1 MVDAGAGTRGFIQ
14 SLDHNKTLATL
25 WQFMQHL
32 PKMGI
37 FSASSPFDQVVEKAT
52 SEKNTSEDWGQIM
65 DICDRVK
72 ESNVGPRDC
81 LKSIAKRL
89 NSENPRIVLQAVTL
103 LDACINNCGRKFLL
117 EVASRDF
124 EQELRKHLTST
135 RTHHKVSERLRESL
149 RKWAESEFKGDPQL
163 SLIPALYTKLKQ
175 EGYDFNVQS
184 DSPKKVAPKY
194 STDPN
199 VVNSKQEEDDIARAI
214 QLSLQESGGNGTP
227 SSQQSSRPIS
237 NSLYSTATAALNA
250 DTDSTIASSSSPAK
264 EHQKARALYD
274 FEAAEDNEL
283 TFKAGEIVIVQDS
296 SDPNWWK
303 GTNHRGEGLFP
314 ANFVTLDLNVES
326 ESARTECGKRV
337 SFSECVEVTE
347 VEGAGSEDILEAAE
361 VTGEID
367 EEKIDRLLH
376 VLHEADPTGER
387 PDPTELSI
395 LEDQVNAMAP
405 TIDAELEQIDRKH
418 ALLARISTDLVD
430 ALGLY
435 HQLMREMP
443 PAMSGYYPIPK
454 NPVNA
459 SGQMPGYAQSP
470 TPSMPPQ
477 MYVGPGQFGSYMGP
491 PPPGAPLGPVPFPN
505 MPPSGSA
512 PGPPSQQ
519 QMGSMPA
526 PNQALH
532 SQPTHGPSMP
542 GPQPP
547 LGQPIPPPADF
558 QQMPINSHDA
568 SGASLMPSYGHF
580 PPTSQYGPLPTAH
593 PGGPLEHSN
602 GPPNTFPI
610 YSQPQTAQQPLL

>member
-1 MVDAGAGTRGFIQ
+1 
-14 SLDHNKTLATL
+14 
-25 WQFMQHL
+25 MQHL
-32 PKMGI
+32 PKMGL
-37 FSASSPFDQVVEKAT
+37 FSTSSPFDQIVEKAT

-72 ESNVGPRDC
+72 ENNVGPRDC
-81 LKSIAKRL
+81 IKSVAKRL
-89 NSENPRIVLQAVTL
+89 NSENPRIVLQAITL

-149 RKWAESEFKGDPQL
+149 KKWAEGEFKGDPQL
-163 SLIPALYTKLKQ
+163 GLIPALYNKLKQ
-175 EGYDFNVQS
+175 DGYDFSVQS
-184 DSPKKVAPKY
+184 DSPKKTTTKF

-199 VVNSKQEEDDIARAI
+199 VVHSKQEEDDIARAI
-214 QLSLQESGGNGTP
+214 QLSLQESGGNGSP
-227 SSQQSSRPIS
+227 SSQQSSRPVS
-237 NSLYSTATAALNA
+237 SSLYSSATAALNA
-250 DTDSTIASSSSPAK
+250 DTDSTITSTSPPAK

-283 TFKAGEIVIVQDS
+283 TFKAGEIVLVQDS
-296 SDPNWWK
+296 SDRNWWK

-314 ANFVTLDLNVES
+314 ANFVTLDLNIES
-326 ESARTECGKRV
+326 EPSRTESGKRV

-347 VEGAGSEDILEAAE
+347 VEGAGGEDNLESAE
-361 VTGEID
+361 ITGEID

-387 PDPTELSI
+387 PDPQELAF
-395 LEDQVNAMAP
+395 LEEQVNAMAP

-435 HQLMREMP
+435 HQLMRDMP
-443 PAMSGYYPIPK
+443 PTLGGYYVPK
-454 NPVNA
+454 NP
-459 SGQMPGYAQSP
+459 GQMPGYAQSP
-470 TPSMPPQ
+470 TPGIPPQ
-477 MYVGPGQFGSYMGP
+477 MYGGPNQFVTYMGP
-491 PPPGAPLGPVPFPN
+491 PPPGAPIGPVSFQN
-505 MPPSGSA
+505 MPPSSMPGAA
-512 PGPPSQQ
+512 PVPPSQQ
-519 QMGSMPA
+519 QMSSMPR
-526 PNQALH
+526 PNQPLH
-532 SQPTHGPSMP
+532 NQASHGPSMP

-547 LGQPIPPPADF
+547 HGQAIPPPADF
-558 QQMPINSHDA
+558 QQIPPNSHEG

-580 PPTSQYGPLPTAH
+580 PVSSHYGPVPA
-593 PGGPLEHSN
+593 PPPSGPPEHSN
-602 GPPNTFPI
+602 GPPNTFPV